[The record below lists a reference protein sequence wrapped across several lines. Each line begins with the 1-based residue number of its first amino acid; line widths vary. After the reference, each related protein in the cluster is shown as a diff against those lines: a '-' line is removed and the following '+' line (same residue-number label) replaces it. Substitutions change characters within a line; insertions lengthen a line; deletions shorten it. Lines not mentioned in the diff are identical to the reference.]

1 LEAIYSDTNDD
12 VCDYLL
18 ARNLVM
24 LAVAVACEVVI
35 NFIARSEKQNYTITL
50 SDFAIGPLVIE

>member
-1 LEAIYSDTNDD
+1 
-12 VCDYLL
+12 
-18 ARNLVM
+18 M